1 MALQST
7 TASRRNI
14 KDVSVHDGIFGLAL
28 HEDEDRLMQLG
39 DRLESLAT
47 VLTTVAY
54 DESLGIEGRQIV
66 RHAAWCCEDLA
77 ALAIGY
83 EHERAPDFIPPHKR
97 RIEEGGL

>member
-7 TASRRNI
+7 IVSRRNI
-14 KDVSVHDGIFGLAL
+14 KDVSPGDGIFGLAL
-28 HEDEDRLMQLG
+28 HEDDDRLTHIG

-47 VLTTVAY
+47 VLTTVAC
-54 DESLGIEGRQIV
+54 DDSLGIEGRQIV

-83 EHERAPDFIPPHKR
+83 EHERAPDYIPPHKR